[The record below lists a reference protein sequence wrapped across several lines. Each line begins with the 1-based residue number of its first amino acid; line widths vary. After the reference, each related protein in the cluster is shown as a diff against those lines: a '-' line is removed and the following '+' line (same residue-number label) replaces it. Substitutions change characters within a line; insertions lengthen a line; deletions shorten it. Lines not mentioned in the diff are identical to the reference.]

1 MPTVLIADDEDL
13 SRYALRKMISVIVP
27 SLVVVAEAENGRE
40 AVSLAERL
48 NPDLVLMDIRM
59 PGQDGLAAAE
69 NILALRPRTRIV
81 VTSAHDDFVYAQKAV
96 NLRLSGYLLKP
107 VREEDFL
114 SVVGPLLSSLEQASE
129 ASCPSPLR
137 DSVDSHED
145 LVSRARAYLAAAD
158 LSQVTLESTADALG
172 VSPPHL
178 SRSFKA
184 LSGQRF
190 VDYLTALRLEAAKE
204 ALISDEI
211 AVEEIGRRLGYRDG
225 GYFARVFKTAVGLSP
240 GEFRRSARKTTR
252 LT

>member
-13 SRYALRKMISVIVP
+13 SRYALRKMISALAP
-27 SLVVVAEAENGRE
+27 SLVVVAEAGSGRE
-40 AVSLAERL
+40 AVALAERHG
-48 NPDLVLMDIRM
+48 PDLVLMDIRM
-59 PGQDGLAAAE
+59 PGLDGLSAAE
-69 NILALRPRTRIV
+69 TILALRPRTRIV
-81 VTSAHDDFVYAQKAV
+81 VTSAHDDFAYAQKAV

-114 SVVGPLLSSLEQASE
+114 AVVGPLLASLEQPSGAS
-129 ASCPSPLR
+129 APVPAR
-137 DSVDSHED
+137 PPADPHADIVA
-145 LVSRARAYLAAAD
+145 RARAYLAGAD

-190 VDYLTALRLEAAKE
+190 VDYLTSLRLEAAKD
-204 ALISDEI
+204 ALASEDI

-225 GYFARVFKTAVGLSP
+225 GYFARVFKAAFGLSP
-240 GEFRRSARKTTR
+240 GEFRRSAGKGARR
-252 LT
+252 P